1 MVLYWFFYSLLNQM
15 SSDSPGDPYQKEHKL
30 VDKCIEKQQV
40 HPDVVQPEIIAG
52 SYRPL
57 IFLFIRG
64 WAFILF
70 IWFLFTMNSF
80 SAPCTCSEP
89 IFIMKQPFTGPRNYC
104 VSYNPLTCPFS
115 CFSIINTKPL
125 FFCTIYMRKNCFSR
139 K

>member
-57 IFLFIRG
+57 IFLFIMGRSFFSFHQFSNKFYQT
-64 WAFILF
+64 ACS
-70 IWFLFTMNSF
+70 FLH
-80 SAPCTCSEP
+80 
-89 IFIMKQPFTGPRNYC
+89 
-104 VSYNPLTCPFS
+104 
-115 CFSIINTKPL
+115 
-125 FFCTIYMRKNCFSR
+125 FCLDISNFA
-139 K
+139 

>member
-57 IFLFIRG
+57 IFLFIG
-64 WAFILF
+64 SSYF
-70 IWFLFTMNSF
+70 MVVHSF
-80 SAPCTCSEP
+80 GKIPTLSH
-89 IFIMKQPFTGPRNYC
+89 
-104 VSYNPLTCPFS
+104 LH
-115 CFSIINTKPL
+115 
-125 FFCTIYMRKNCFSR
+125 
-139 K
+139 

>member
-57 IFLFIRG
+57 IFLFIVCRYLFG
-64 WAFILF
+64 IEILLNNF
-70 IWFLFTMNSF
+70 
-80 SAPCTCSEP
+80 
-89 IFIMKQPFTGPRNYC
+89 
-104 VSYNPLTCPFS
+104 
-115 CFSIINTKPL
+115 
-125 FFCTIYMRKNCFSR
+125 
-139 K
+139 

>member
-57 IFLFIRG
+57 IFIFIVVSYFLFIKLFRI
-64 WAFILF
+64 FNHSIYSFQSVFNQFNYHTILF
-70 IWFLFTMNSF
+70 WNFKWQFYSVCIRLFV
-80 SAPCTCSEP
+80 SESW
-89 IFIMKQPFTGPRNYC
+89 IVFF
-104 VSYNPLTCPFS
+104 VS
-115 CFSIINTKPL
+115 
-125 FFCTIYMRKNCFSR
+125 
-139 K
+139 

>member
-57 IFLFIRG
+57 IFLFITS
-64 WAFILF
+64 WAFYILF
-70 IWFLFTMNSF
+70 LILSLLKKLFHEYSDFQT
-80 SAPCTCSEP
+80 
-89 IFIMKQPFTGPRNYC
+89 
-104 VSYNPLTCPFS
+104 V
-115 CFSIINTKPL
+115 
-125 FFCTIYMRKNCFSR
+125 
-139 K
+139 

>member
-57 IFLFIRG
+57 IFLFIVGR
-64 WAFILF
+64 FF
-70 IWFLFTMNSF
+70 YS
-80 SAPCTCSEP
+80 
-89 IFIMKQPFTGPRNYC
+89 
-104 VSYNPLTCPFS
+104 
-115 CFSIINTKPL
+115 SIILLSISTHL
-125 FFCTIYMRKNCFSR
+125 FESFLNI
-139 K
+139 

>member
-57 IFLFIRG
+57 IFLFIVG
-64 WAFILF
+64 SLVFNEIAIIIL
-70 IWFLFTMNSF
+70 LLY
-80 SAPCTCSEP
+80 
-89 IFIMKQPFTGPRNYC
+89 KQISVFQNYH
-104 VSYNPLTCPFS
+104 
-115 CFSIINTKPL
+115 
-125 FFCTIYMRKNCFSR
+125 
-139 K
+139 

>member
-57 IFLFIRG
+57 IFLFIMPR
-64 WAFILF
+64 FY
-70 IWFLFTMNSF
+70 SF
-80 SAPCTCSEP
+80 FALISFPSLCK
-89 IFIMKQPFTGPRNYC
+89 IKVLI
-104 VSYNPLTCPFS
+104 
-115 CFSIINTKPL
+115 
-125 FFCTIYMRKNCFSR
+125 
-139 K
+139 

>member
-57 IFLFIRG
+57 IFLFI
-64 WAFILF
+64 INS
-70 IWFLFTMNSF
+70 IFLLCKYPSITKKSIQHIRIPN
-80 SAPCTCSEP
+80 C
-89 IFIMKQPFTGPRNYC
+89 INY
-104 VSYNPLTCPFS
+104 N
-115 CFSIINTKPL
+115 
-125 FFCTIYMRKNCFSR
+125 
-139 K
+139 

>member
-57 IFLFIRG
+57 IFLFIGCSCIYLSFCFNFNHCVFIYRKKPFFKTF
-64 WAFILF
+64 WAKYSISV
-70 IWFLFTMNSF
+70 I
-80 SAPCTCSEP
+80 
-89 IFIMKQPFTGPRNYC
+89 RN
-104 VSYNPLTCPFS
+104 
-115 CFSIINTKPL
+115 SIIFFWYTK
-125 FFCTIYMRKNCFSR
+125 CICV
-139 K
+139 

>member
-57 IFLFIRG
+57 IFLFI
-64 WAFILF
+64 
-70 IWFLFTMNSF
+70 M
-80 SAPCTCSEP
+80 
-89 IFIMKQPFTGPRNYC
+89 PRFY
-104 VSYNPLTCPFS
+104 S
-115 CFSIINTKPL
+115 SIILLSISTHL
-125 FFCTIYMRKNCFSR
+125 FESFLNI
-139 K
+139 

>member
-57 IFLFIRG
+57 IFLFIMG
-64 WAFILF
+64 WASFHFINSLISF
-70 IWFLFTMNSF
+70 INSCSFT
-80 SAPCTCSEP
+80 
-89 IFIMKQPFTGPRNYC
+89 
-104 VSYNPLTCPFS
+104 LLS
-115 CFSIINTKPL
+115 CFRIRLILTPAFEKIESFKL
-125 FFCTIYMRKNCFSR
+125 SFFFFSSVS
-139 K
+139 